1 MNYEIVSKFI
11 KDISFEIPSPE
22 TYVMLEKDISKY
34 SLLFDIKSKPFKQ
47 NIIAVNTI
55 LKLVAAED
63 VKKKIQVEIN
73 VTALVLIK
81 GDLKDKKILE
91 KIILTKV
98 PADIYPDLHDTLVFL
113 FAKSGIK
120 DVSIKK
126 SVDFEKLYKEK
137 NK

>member
-81 GDLKDKKILE
+81 GDLKD
-91 KIILTKV
+91 
-98 PADIYPDLHDTLVFL
+98 
-113 FAKSGIK
+113 
-120 DVSIKK
+120 
-126 SVDFEKLYKEK
+126 
-137 NK
+137 